1 MPPSSSKQQQQTQQ
15 PQQQQPV
22 PSPPS
27 NGTTTNNNNNPAAAA
42 TTTTTTTTP
51 LSEPFMMPPRPLSQK
66 EQEQTRPPSAVLR
79 TLPPMAAPPPPA
91 PAGSPT
97 PLSLLQHPSLLP
109 LRVQT
114 GADGRRSVVL
124 PDGTP
129 LLDGLSAHMPAAAS
143 PLPEPLAGAA
153 PGRPLVL
160 GLRSPTGAAAATTD
174 AVVGVLRCQRFLSCA
189 RNKLW
194 WMTPEWG
201 TEAAQL
207 PGETQFLLVELA
219 EGGPYGLLLPLI
231 SDDTFRATLRPAAP
245 AAARGGVLGGLLGGL
260 TGNGSNR

>member
-1 MPPSSSKQQQQTQQ
+1 MS
-15 PQQQQPV
+15 
-22 PSPPS
+22 
-27 NGTTTNNNNNPAAAA
+27 
-42 TTTTTTTTP
+42 
-51 LSEPFMMPPRPLSQK
+51 
-66 EQEQTRPPSAVLR
+66 
-79 TLPPMAAPPPPA
+79 APPPP
-91 PAGSPT
+91 PPKGSPT
-97 PLSLLQHPSLLP
+97 PLSLLRHPSLLP

-129 LLDGLSAHMPAAAS
+129 LLDNLSADMPTAQS
-143 PLPEPLAGAA
+143 LPEPLTAA
-153 PGRPLVL
+153 SQGTPLVL
-160 GLRSPTGAAAATTD
+160 GLRSPTGAARCAVD
-174 AVVGVLRCQRFLSCA
+174 AVVGALRCARFLACA

-231 SDDTFRATLRPAAP
+231 ADDTFRATLRPA
-245 AAARGGVLGGLLGGL
+245 RGGIYGGNAGGLLGGL
-260 TGNGSNR
+260 FGGNGNHG

>member
-1 MPPSSSKQQQQTQQ
+1 MPPSSSSSQQQQQAA
-15 PQQQQPV
+15 
-22 PSPPS
+22 S
-27 NGTTTNNNNNPAAAA
+27 NTAANAATTTNNTNTTTNTINNASTTA
-42 TTTTTTTTP
+42 TTAT
-51 LSEPFMMPPRPLSQK
+51 MPPRPLSQK
-66 EQEQTRPPSAVLR
+66 EQEQTRPPSALLR
-79 TLPPMAAPPPPA
+79 TLPPMTSPPPPPPPA
-91 PAGSPT
+91 GAPT

-129 LLDGLSAHMPAAAS
+129 LIDGLSADMPAAES
-143 PLPEPLAGAA
+143 LPGPLAGAQA
-153 PGRPLVL
+153 GRPLVL
-160 GLRSPTGAAAATTD
+160 GLRSPTSSARATTD
-174 AVVGVLRCQRFLSCA
+174 AVVGALRCQRFLSCA

-231 SDDTFRATLRPAAP
+231 SDDTFRATLRPA
-245 AAARGGVLGGLLGGL
+245 RGSGGGGVLGGLLGGL
-260 TGNGSNR
+260 GNSTNR